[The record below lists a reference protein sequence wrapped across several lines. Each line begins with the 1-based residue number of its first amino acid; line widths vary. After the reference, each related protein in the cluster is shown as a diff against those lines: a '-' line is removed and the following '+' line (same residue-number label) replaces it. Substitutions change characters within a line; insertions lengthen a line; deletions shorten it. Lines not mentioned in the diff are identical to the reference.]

1 MKYIYIV
8 LLTIF
13 TAISFIL
20 ITTRINELEERI
32 KYADYKRIDY
42 ENKVEDLERDYKL
55 YEINLSNLKKNAKAQ
70 FCGGK

>member
-20 ITTRINELEERI
+20 ITTRIDDLEERI

-55 YEINLSNLKKNAKAQ
+55 YEINLSNLKTNAKAQ

>member
-20 ITTRINELEERI
+20 ITTRIDDLEERI

-55 YEINLSNLKKNAKAQ
+55 YEINLNNLKTNAKAQ